1 MSSVLYSSH
10 RVVSAAR
17 ALRGR
22 PVADAVPGAGIET
35 EQLGAHSVILETGAG
50 TQRGRNVRKFVSRF
64 VARQGSMFTR
74 FYIDIIDKV
83 LCSLYEIDIVTL
95 RLNR

>member
-1 MSSVLYSSH
+1 MSSVDSSSH

-22 PVADAVPGAGIET
+22 PVADAVAGAGIET
-35 EQLGAHSVILETGAG
+35 EQLGAHSVILETGAA
-50 TQRGRNVRKFVSRF
+50 TEGRNVRKFVSRF
-64 VARQGSMFTR
+64 VARQGSMYTR
-74 FYIDIIDKV
+74 FYIDISDKV